1 MPNGAPLAPDQI
13 FISYARPEHIDAARV
28 LRAEFQSKGLRVFLD
43 EASIRSGDNW
53 IQKLEAALQS
63 CRVFIVLVGQ
73 TKIERWV
80 GAEVQIAL
88 ARHYARRAPF
98 DEAGTDVD
106 GAVGIHPQTAVMRPA
121 LPLILPVLVD
131 GVAPTVLPP
140 FLSLFQATPWNQT
153 EMVPSALLDEI
164 SKEQPALS
172 VAFKLPHDK
181 CPYQGLASFD
191 SEHAALFFGRRRET
205 LEALAKIGDQ
215 SQKNPDGLRGV
226 GGLKYIRWLQI
237 EGASGAGKSSL
248 VKAGMLPAIESGAL
262 WGRTGFPRW
271 HILGPMVPGRD
282 PVENLAAAY
291 EAVFVPEEPLRDRAR
306 FAAELRQKSSAFA
319 AKLKD
324 RLTDTKTAFVLVV
337 DQFEELYTFAED
349 SVRRDFEA
357 LLVNALQDPA
367 CPLFMISTMRWD
379 FTHRIEES
387 TSAFRTLYGDQD
399 RCWHYPLLSPDVQGL
414 QEAIEMPARLAGLD
428 VGKVTAV
435 ILSDAEEEIGALP
448 LVENAL
454 TELWNDARNRNRDEL
469 SDKFYRENG
478 RLAGLLAKRADA
490 FLDSINQRVPEGR
503 RRVLELLLRLTKVNV
518 DGPNTRQ
525 RLGRDAAVQVA
536 GWCNREAGEQIV
548 RLLSGADQQALA
560 GASAGAFRLITVER
574 EGALGSNETEITN
587 GVSKGDAQSSDPDRT
602 RDSVNL
608 IHETLIRTR
617 RAEQR
622 TQSNAKPTDLPY
634 WPTLWNYIE
643 ASKARAPQRER
654 LQTLARDWKN
664 RTGLGRLLGLAGWS
678 GLLDF
683 RGLAAPCSIEQRYLR
698 WSAAITG
705 AGALV
710 LLSIIGLIGESVY
723 WASTHGLPIDALKTR
738 WSYKLGAALPLPK
751 LVEIPAGKFTM
762 GSETNKDEKPV
773 DSVVISQPFYLAQ
786 TETTFEQY
794 DAFAKATARSLPGE
808 SGWGRGMQPVINV
821 DWNDAHAYANWLG
834 AMTGKSC
841 RLPSE
846 AEWEYAARAGT
857 MTEYALPADAKGSDD
872 IKDKALANCADCG
885 SKWSGKQTAPVG
897 QIPANSWK
905 LRDMHGNVWEWV
917 EDCHH
922 ENYEGAPENGAA
934 RQGGTGACQFRVLR
948 GGSWSDDAAN
958 ARSAARGD
966 VNPGNRYDG
975 IGFRVLCVSP
985 IE

>member
-13 FISYARPEHIDAARV
+13 FISYARPEHIEAARV

-53 IQKLEAALQS
+53 VQKLEDALQS

-73 TKIERWV
+73 TRIERWV

-88 ARHYARRAPF
+88 ARHYARRAPI
-98 DEAGTDVD
+98 DDVATAGD
-106 GAVGIHPQTAVMRPA
+106 GPERILSHNAQVRQA
-121 LPLILPVLVD
+121 LPRILPVLVD
-131 GVAPTVLPP
+131 GVAPAVLPP
-140 FLSLFQATPWNQT
+140 FLSLFQATPWRQT
-153 EMVPSALLDEI
+153 EAVPSALLDEI
-164 SKEQPALS
+164 NKEQQALA

-181 CPYQGLASFD
+181 CPYQGLASFE

-205 LEALAKIGDQ
+205 LEALAKLGDQ

-262 WGRTGFPRW
+262 WGRTGFLRW
-271 HILGPMVPGRD
+271 HVLGPMAPGRD

-291 EAVFVPEEPLRDRAR
+291 EAVFVPEEQRRDRTR
-306 FAAELRQKSSAFA
+306 LAAELRQKSGVFA

-324 RLTDTKTAFVLVV
+324 RLTDKETAFLLVV

-357 LLVNALQDPA
+357 LLVNALQDPE

-448 LVENAL
+448 LVEYAL
-454 TELWNDARNRNRDEL
+454 TELWNDARHRSSDEL

-574 EGALGSNETEITN
+574 EGALGSNETEITD
-587 GVSKGDAQSSDPDRT
+587 GVTKRDTQSTRPART
-602 RDSVNL
+602 GDSVNL

-617 RAEQR
+617 RVEQR
-622 TQSNAKPTDLPY
+622 TQSNRKPTDLPY

-654 LQTLARDWKN
+654 LQTLARDWTN
-664 RTGLGRLLGLAGWS
+664 RTDLGRLLGLAGWS

-698 WSAAITG
+698 WSAAL
-705 AGALV
+705 AGAFALILV
-710 LLSIIGLIGESVY
+710 SIVGLIGESVY
-723 WASTHGLPIDALKTR
+723 WASAYGLPIDAVKTR
-738 WSYKLGAALPLPK
+738 WAYKLGAALPLPK
-751 LVEIPAGKFTM
+751 LVEIPAGKFMM
-762 GSETNKDEKPV
+762 GSQTSEYEQPV
-773 DSVVISQPFYLAQ
+773 HPVAIAQPFYLAE
-786 TETTFEQY
+786 TETTFDQY
-794 DAFAKATARSLPGE
+794 DAFAKAAARNLPDDR
-808 SGWGRGMQPVINV
+808 GWGRGTQPVINV
-821 DWNDAHAYANWLG
+821 DWNDARAYINWLG

-857 MTEYALPADAKGSDD
+857 TTEYALPADAKGSDD

-885 SKWSGKQTAPVG
+885 SKLSRNETAPVG
-897 QIPANSWK
+897 QFPANGWK

-917 EDCHH
+917 EDCYH
-922 ENYEGAPENGAA
+922 EYYGGAPENGAA
-934 RQGGTGACQFRVLR
+934 RQGDTGACEFRVRR
-948 GGSWSDDAAN
+948 GGAWDDYAGS
-958 ARSAARGD
+958 ARSAVRSFN
-966 VNPGNRYDG
+966 NPDDRYHS